1 MSNSNRPNDKLF
13 MTRAMETTIRIGLV
27 LLLVF
32 LCYKIAQPFIH
43 TIFGGVFI
51 AVVIK
56 PIYDRLK
63 AALGGRSRLTVI
75 LITLLALIL
84 LIVPTYLLSESLIN
98 SSREYLVQLKDGT
111 LRAPPPSES
120 VKSWP
125 LVGERLYESWSLTS
139 NDLDAALDK
148 VIAQLREH
156 GDSLLSSAAGAG
168 ISILK
173 LVIAIV
179 IAGVLL
185 ANESA
190 GKQVAMALATRL
202 RSERGGETIQ
212 LAAATVRS
220 VARGIL
226 GVALIQALMAW
237 IAFVVVGLPGAGL
250 WALIVLILA
259 TVQIPTILILV
270 PIIVY
275 VFSTSTVVTAVVF
288 AIWCLLIGIS
298 DNVLK
303 PLLMGRGVDVPMIV
317 IFIGAIGGFISYGI
331 FGLFAGAIILALS
344 YNLFLSWLYDG
355 AQKDT

>member
-1 MSNSNRPNDKLF
+1 
-13 MTRAMETTIRIGLV
+13 
-27 LLLVF
+27 
-32 LCYKIAQPFIH
+32 
-43 TIFGGVFI
+43 
-51 AVVIK
+51 
-56 PIYDRLK
+56 
-63 AALGGRSRLTVI
+63 
-75 LITLLALIL
+75 
-84 LIVPTYLLSESLIN
+84 
-98 SSREYLVQLKDGT
+98 
-111 LRAPPPSES
+111 
-120 VKSWP
+120 